1 MLVHFG
7 VHSSSNTR
15 IHSVVAVF
23 FASYFTLL
31 YLVYLCAMYESF
43 DFISVLFRSFFSEN
57 SFIRTLPTLNSYYSQ
72 WEHYVCAWPTFVCV
86 YIYAKHISQL
96 CNRLFLFFFLENII
110 YLFRFRMRGGILCP
124 EWLFTIMSMLS
135 TNNLCENFVKF
146 RVVRE
151 W

>member
-23 FASYFTLL
+23 CLLL
-31 YLVYLCAMYESF
+31 YIIVFGLFMCDVRKLRFHFGSVSF
-43 DFISVLFRSFFSEN
+43 VFP

-86 YIYAKHISQL
+86 YAKYISQL